1 MDRRNFIKTV
11 GSAIFAAG
19 TTAYAVAGKA
29 PQRPNYL
36 VIAAD
41 DCTFNDLPAYGG
53 KNAATPN
60 IDRLASKGMLFNR
73 AYVSSAMCQPCRSE
87 LYTGLYPMRNG
98 CAWNHSACRPDITS
112 MPHHLKSR
120 GYRVGITGKVHV
132 QPEKVF
138 PFTKVRG
145 FDGNCVRVPTRP
157 HNVDRIRRFMQGTP
171 DQPFCLVVALVEP
184 HIPWVMGDAAKYPP
198 EKLILPANIADTPR
212 TREDFSR
219 YLAEISYMDGQVG
232 EILDTLEASGQADNT
247 LVIFTSEQG
256 SQFPGCKWTNWDTGL
271 HTAMIARWPGKVR
284 AGKRTDALVQY
295 ADVLPTLVDA
305 AGGSESE
312 HDYDGKSFLG
322 VLTGK
327 KSTHRDF
334 VYGMHNNIPEG
345 PAYPIRTISDGKY
358 RYIRNLSPDEIY
370 IEKHLMGKQDDG
382 GLNNPYWETWVGDS
396 WDAPGIYNL
405 VKRYLRRPAEELYH
419 TAKDPF
425 EMTNLANDPA
435 SADIKKRLSIELD
448 RWMSEQADPGAPLDT
463 LEALEAARLRAGL
476 SWPDSD

>member
-1 MDRRNFIKTV
+1 
-11 GSAIFAAG
+11 
-19 TTAYAVAGKA
+19 
-29 PQRPNYL
+29 
-36 VIAAD
+36 
-41 DCTFNDLPAYGG
+41 
-53 KNAATPN
+53 
-60 IDRLASKGMLFNR
+60 
-73 AYVSSAMCQPCRSE
+73 
-87 LYTGLYPMRNG
+87 
-98 CAWNHSACRPDITS
+98 
-112 MPHHLKSR
+112 
-120 GYRVGITGKVHV
+120 VGIAGKVHV
-132 QPEKVF
+132 EPAKVF
-138 PFTKVRG
+138 PFDDVEG
-145 FDGNCVRVPTRP
+145 FDYNCARFPTRP
-157 HNVDRIRRFMQGTP
+157 HNVEGIRRFMQGPP

-198 EKLILPANIADTPR
+198 EKLKLPTNIADTPR
-212 TREDFSR
+212 TREEFSR

-312 HDYDGKSFLG
+312 HDYDGSSFLG
-322 VLTGK
+322 VLLGK

-405 VKRYLRRPAEELYH
+405 VKRYVRRPGQELYH

-435 SADIKKRLSIELD
+435 LADIKKRLSIELD
-448 RWMSEQADPGAPLDT
+448 RWMSAQGDPGAPLDT
-463 LEALEAARLRAGL
+463 IEALRAARRGAGL
-476 SWPDSD
+476 SRLDSE